1 MWWAFL
7 LLYCSYLILGPHW
20 ESKLLKGEKLAIVDS
35 KEELGRRSIFISYV
49 ALLFI
54 SWFLLQP
61 SQSSFTSALILTI
74 AATTGFHMKYGPEKP
89 IPMHILLTLFL
100 LFKGRMFMTI
110 QMWVTM
116 ILVAFYTTMHEKLY
130 IP

>member
-61 SQSSFTSALILTI
+61 SQSSFVSALILTI

-110 QMWVTM
+110 QLWVTM

>member
-61 SQSSFTSALILTI
+61 SQSSFMSALILTI
-74 AATTGFHMKYGPEKP
+74 AATTGFHMKYGTEKP
-89 IPMHILLTLFL
+89 VPMHILLTLFL

-110 QMWVTM
+110 QLWVTM

>member
-54 SWFLLQP
+54 FVV
-61 SQSSFTSALILTI
+61 FTPTFSIF
-74 AATTGFHMKYGPEKP
+74 FHECSHSNHRCDY
-89 IPMHILLTLFL
+89 
-100 LFKGRMFMTI
+100 
-110 QMWVTM
+110 WVS
-116 ILVAFYTTMHEKLY
+116 HEVWN
-130 IP
+130 

>member
-1 MWWAFL
+1 MWWVFL

-100 LFKGRMFMTI
+100 LYSGRMFMTI

>member
-20 ESKLLKGEKLAIVDS
+20 ETKLITGKKLSIVDS

-54 SWFLLQP
+54 SWFLLRP
-61 SQSSFTSALILTI
+61 SRSSFMSALILTGM
-74 AATTGFHMKYGPEKP
+74 ATTGFHLKYGPERP
-89 IPMHILLTLFL
+89 IPTHAILTLYL
-100 LFKGRMFMTI
+100 LI
-110 QMWVTM
+110 QGWRYMSLQLWITVALVT
-116 ILVAFYTTMHEKLY
+116 FYTLMHENLY

>member
-1 MWWAFL
+1 MWWVFL

-20 ESKLLKGEKLAIVDS
+20 ESKLLKGEKLAIVES

-49 ALLFI
+49 ALLFS

-100 LFKGRMFMTI
+100 LYSGRMFMTI

>member
-1 MWWAFL
+1 MWWVFL

-61 SQSSFTSALILTI
+61 SQSSFVSALILTI

-116 ILVAFYTTMHEKLY
+116 ILVVFYTTMHEKLY

>member
-1 MWWAFL
+1 
-7 LLYCSYLILGPHW
+7 LYCSYLILGPHW

-61 SQSSFTSALILTI
+61 SQSSFVSALILTI

>member
-35 KEELGRRSIFISYV
+35 KEELGRRSMFISYV

-61 SQSSFTSALILTI
+61 SYSSFTSALILTI
-74 AATTGFHMKYGPEKP
+74 AATTGFHMKYGPERP
-89 IPMHILLTLFL
+89 IPMHVLLTLFL
-100 LFKGRMFMTI
+100 LYKGRMFMTI
-110 QMWVTM
+110 QLWITM

>member
-1 MWWAFL
+1 MWWVFL

-61 SQSSFTSALILTI
+61 SQSSFVSALILTI

>member
-1 MWWAFL
+1 MWWVFL

-20 ESKLLKGEKLAIVDS
+20 ESKLIKGEQLAIVDS

-54 SWFLLQP
+54 SWFLLRP
-61 SQSSFTSALILTI
+61 SQSSFMSALILTI

-89 IPMHILLTLFL
+89 IPMHLILTVFL
-100 LFKGRMFMTI
+100 LYQGRMYMSI
-110 QMWVTM
+110 QLWLTM
-116 ILVAFYTTMHEKLY
+116 ILIGLYTTMHENLY

>member
-61 SQSSFTSALILTI
+61 SQSSFVSALILTI

-89 IPMHILLTLFL
+89 IPMHILLTLFI

>member
-20 ESKLLKGEKLAIVDS
+20 ETKLVRGEKLAFVDS

-54 SWFLLQP
+54 SWFLLRP
-61 SQSSFTSALILTI
+61 SQSSFVSALVVTGM
-74 AATTGFHMKYGPEKP
+74 ATTGFHLKYGPEKP
-89 IPMHILLTLFL
+89 IPTHLLLTLFL
-100 LFKGRMFMTI
+100 LSQGWSYMTPQLWI
-110 QMWVTM
+110 TVALVT
-116 ILVAFYTTMHEKLY
+116 FYTLMHEKLY

>member
-1 MWWAFL
+1 MWWFFL
-7 LLYCSYLILGPHW
+7 LLYVSYLVLGPHW

-54 SWFLLQP
+54 SWFLLFP
-61 SQSSFTSALILTI
+61 SQSSFMSALLLTI
-74 AATTGFHMKYGPEKP
+74 AATTGFHLKYGLEKP
-89 IPMHILLTLFL
+89 IPTHALLTLFL
-100 LFKGRMFMTI
+100 LYRGRSFMSLQLWIT
-110 QMWVTM
+110 MTLVT
-116 ILVAFYTTMHEKLY
+116 FYTLMHEKLY

>member
-61 SQSSFTSALILTI
+61 SQSSFMSALILTI